1 MSHGLMHG
9 MFWAGVLLSAIP
21 VLLGIGIGVY
31 VVRIWQRDRERRRA
45 RGHTEEVTP

>member
-21 VLLGIGIGVY
+21 VLLGLAVAIY
-31 VVRIWQRDRERRRA
+31 ALRAWQHDRQDRRES
-45 RGHTEEVTP
+45 GG